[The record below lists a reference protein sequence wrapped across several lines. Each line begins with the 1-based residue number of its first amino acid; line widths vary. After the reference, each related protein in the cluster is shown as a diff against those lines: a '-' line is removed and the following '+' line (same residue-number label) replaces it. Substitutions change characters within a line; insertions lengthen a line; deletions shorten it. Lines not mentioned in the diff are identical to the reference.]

1 MIEVRSATLEGA
13 KAFSVQVECS
23 LIKGLP
29 SFTIVGL
36 GDSSIQE
43 SKERVKAALSKEGI
57 ALPPYKLIVNL
68 SPADLFY
75 LHTTH

>member
-1 MIEVRSATLEGA
+1 MTEVRSATLEGA
-13 KAFSVQVECS
+13 KAFGVQVECS

-43 SKERVKAALSKEGI
+43 SKESVKIHYK
-57 ALPPYKLIVNL
+57 PYTLATNRTRH
-68 SPADLFY
+68 STY
-75 LHTTH
+75 LL

>member
-1 MIEVRSATLEGA
+1 MTELGSATLEGA
-13 KAFSVQVECS
+13 RARAVQVECS

-43 SKERVKAALSKEGI
+43 SKESVKNHYK
-57 ALPPYKLIVNL
+57 PYTLTKNRTRHSIYIL
-68 SPADLFY
+68 
-75 LHTTH
+75 

>member
-1 MIEVRSATLEGA
+1 MTELGSATLEGA
-13 KAFSVQVECS
+13 RARAVQVECS

-43 SKERVKAALSKEGI
+43 SKERVKAALAKNGVT
-57 ALPPYKLIVNL
+57 LPPYKLIVNL

-75 LHTTH
+75 LHTTN

>member
-1 MIEVRSATLEGA
+1 MTVLASATLEGV
-13 KAFSVQVECS
+13 KARLVEVECS

-43 SKERVKAALSKEGI
+43 SKERVKSALAKNSVTI
-57 ALPPYKLIVNL
+57 PPYKLIVNL

-75 LHTTH
+75 LHATH

>member
-1 MIEVRSATLEGA
+1 MTQLGSATLEGA
-13 KAFSVQVECS
+13 RARAVTVECS

-43 SKERVKAALSKEGI
+43 SKERVKNHYK
-57 ALPPYKLIVNL
+57 PYTITRNRTNYF
-68 SPADLFY
+68 LF
-75 LHTTH
+75 LL